1 MQGMQSS
8 AGTQAIQTASTQA
21 MQRSAG
27 TQAVKELIWRKGDE
41 RCERSSKALSV
52 AQHQQPALAAQQA
65 LAAHQQQALAAHQQ
79 QAVAHT
85 SVAQQALAG
94 KPHQQPGFRQVST
107 KREEASAKM
116 NERYLVGQPNQNPFR
131 PSNNYLEDIEVQ
143 MNFLTPQKSC

>member
-1 MQGMQSS
+1 MQS
-8 AGTQAIQTASTQA
+8 TQAIQS
-21 MQRSAG
+21 SAG

-41 RCERSSKALSV
+41 RCERSYKALAHTS
-52 AQHQQPALAAQQA
+52 AAQ
-65 LAAHQQQALAAHQQ
+65 QQQALSAQQQ
-79 QAVAHT
+79 QALAHT
-85 SVAQQALAG
+85 SVAQQQPALAHTSVAQQQALSAH
-94 KPHQQPGFRQVST
+94 PQQQPGFRQVST